1 MDGQNPVNST
11 SLSYPLAHRGSKVA
25 LAIGLAFVLATIT
38 APFIFWCIKARRR
51 KNMKN
56 LEEAPQHE
64 MATHATGNHQGGAE
78 SWEINYVPFSG
89 KILGNRRK
97 GKDDVKTNVPPN
109 TAEDGLEKWQS
120 SYVPFSPPASFPW
133 ETIKDENGSK
143 GLSSDENGDDRG
155 EVDVKETGT
164 GICPPSV
171 FEREKPSLKQR
182 VRGLQEARHANT
194 LIGHLVSQRQQV
206 MATESSVAN
215 LTWDSSHEPLETRE
229 SSLCLVHT
237 PKPKCMPTPFNSPD
251 SSPESPLISGSKTS
265 LTWDDRGHSSSP
277 V

>member
-1 MDGQNPVNST
+1 
-11 SLSYPLAHRGSKVA
+11 
-25 LAIGLAFVLATIT
+25 
-38 APFIFWCIKARRR
+38 
-51 KNMKN
+51 MKN

-64 MATHATGNHQGGAE
+64 MATTHATGNHQGGAE

-89 KILGNRRK
+89 EVLGNRRK

-133 ETIKDENGSK
+133 ETIEDENGSK

-194 LIGHLVSQRQQV
+194 LIGHLVSQHQQV
-206 MATESSVAN
+206 LAIESSVAN

-237 PKPKCMPTPFNSPD
+237 PKPKCLPTPFNSPD
-251 SSPESPLISGSKTS
+251 SGPESPLISGSKTS
-265 LTWDDRGHSSSP
+265 LTWDDKGHSSSP